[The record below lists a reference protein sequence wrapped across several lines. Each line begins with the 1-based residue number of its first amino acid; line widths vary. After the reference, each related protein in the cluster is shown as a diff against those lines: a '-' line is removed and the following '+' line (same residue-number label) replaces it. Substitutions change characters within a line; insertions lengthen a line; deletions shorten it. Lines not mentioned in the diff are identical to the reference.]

1 MARFLFNIVII
12 AALTSCSDI
21 FSTRSPEDPDGT
33 TDNYFNES
41 VLELKTNFKT
51 SLLGLDTYLYES
63 LFLNS
68 INSEFVYKFVS
79 EASDIPQPDIFNEWD
94 VEDEK
99 KFLNGLK
106 SESFSFS
113 DISLTN
119 EPIDETADSLDL
131 SIDYLM
137 TVTDSSGTR
146 EIKGNFIF
154 DLIKLDG
161 HFWYIRTWTDISS
174 VGNTSFSKLKEPYAL

>member
-1 MARFLFNIVII
+1 MARFLFNIII
-12 AALTSCSDI
+12 IVALTSCSDI

-33 TDNYFNES
+33 ADNYFNES

-68 INSEFVYKFVS
+68 INSEFVYKFKS
-79 EASDIPQPDIFNEWD
+79 EASDISQPEIFEEWD
-94 VEDEK
+94 IENEK
-99 KFLNGLK
+99 KFINGFKL
-106 SESFSFS
+106 SPASFS
-113 DISLTN
+113 DIDLSDS
-119 EPIDETADSLDL
+119 PIDETADSLNL

-146 EIKGNFIF
+146 EIKGNLIF

-174 VGNTSFSKLKEPYAL
+174 VGNISFSKLKEPYAY

>member
-1 MARFLFNIVII
+1 MARFLFNIVLLIS
-12 AALTSCSDI
+12 LMSCSDI
-21 FSTRSPEDPDGT
+21 FSTRDPEDPDGN

-51 SLLGLDTYLYES
+51 SLLGLDPYLYES

-68 INSEFVYKFVS
+68 IGSEYTYKFRS
-79 EASDIPQPDIFNEWD
+79 EASDISQPNIFDDWNFES
-94 VEDEK
+94 EK
-99 KFLNGLK
+99 KFINEIK
-106 SESFSFS
+106 SAPVSFS
-113 DISLTN
+113 DIDLTN
-119 EPIDETADSLDL
+119 DPIDETVDSLNF
-131 SIDYLM
+131 SMDYSM
-137 TVTDSSGTR
+137 TVTDYSGVY
-146 EIKGNFIF
+146 EINGTFIF

>member
-21 FSTRSPEDPDGT
+21 FSTRTPEDPDGT
-33 TDNYFNES
+33 ADNYFNES

-79 EASDIPQPDIFNEWD
+79 EASDIPQPDIFDEWD

-113 DISLTN
+113 EISLTN
-119 EPIDETADSLDL
+119 EPIDETADSLNL
-131 SIDYLM
+131 SVDYLM

-174 VGNTSFSKLKEPYAL
+174 VGNISFSKLKEPYAL